1 MRRWR
6 RFFALDAAQRG
17 AFLWS
22 LMLLPAAAVA
32 LRWRGFAAAQG
43 FIGRAPAPAAD
54 ALAPEAAARMVN
66 AAAALVGGSCLPRS
80 LVLWRLLRARGAT
93 VRLGVAPPAAQGFSA
108 HAWVEVDGQA
118 LSDTAAA
125 ISSYSAFPAHP
136 AVSGAATRDR

>member
-1 MRRWR
+1 MHQ
-6 RFFALDAAQRG
+6 ADPTSEG
-17 AFLWS
+17 
-22 LMLLPAAAVA
+22 A
-32 LRWRGFAAAQG
+32 LR
-43 FIGRAPAPAAD
+43 GREELRPGGRPLPRVEDLAD
-54 ALAPEAAARMVN
+54 E
-66 AAAALVGGSCLPRS
+66 GLPRS